1 MTQKRPL
8 RTLAA
13 GLAALALTLTP
24 VHAVKTTYSDVDESL
39 WYAAP
44 IAFCQ
49 QHQLMDGISSSVF
62 LPSALI
68 TRAALTEAL
77 YRLEGS
83 PAPEPGGTEGGTPP
97 EEESEEEKIGRAHV

>member
-8 RTLAA
+8 RTLTA

-49 QHQLMDGISSSVF
+49 QH
-62 LPSALI
+62 
-68 TRAALTEAL
+68 R
-77 YRLEGS
+77 
-83 PAPEPGGTEGGTPP
+83 
-97 EEESEEEKIGRAHV
+97 

>member
-8 RTLAA
+8 RTLTA

-62 LPSALI
+62 LPNALI
-68 TRAALTEAL
+68 TRAALAEAL

-83 PAPEPGGTEGGTPP
+83 PEPDGTEGGAPP
-97 EEESEEEKIGRAHV
+97 EEESEEEKKPEAGEK